1 MMLFRKILLSLCPKS
16 ETTMTKKDNKDIGLA
31 DFPEE
36 VTEEGVMIYGETSYE
51 NQMAVMSHYLH
62 NHRQETGEEEREEI
76 IAAVREFLERKQ
88 FREEKDEVLSDEEVW
103 RVAESP
109 LQYNLFD
116 DFFNVPFPAPENPR
130 FTFID
135 LFAGMGG
142 FRIAMQQLGGKC
154 VYSSEFK
161 AAAQKA
167 YLANYGEMPFGDI
180 TKESTKRYIPDRF
193 DILCAGFPCQAFSAA
208 GARKGFA
215 DETRGTLFFEVAQIL
230 KEKRPKGFFLEN
242 VEGLVNHDGGRTF
255 RIIIDTLRSIGYHVS
270 HKVLD
275 ASDFG
280 VAQARRRI
288 YIVGTLCGK
297 VSLDDFPAKKAKV
310 GDVLEQDKP
319 LSQNRIVKLLL
330 KRYSLEELYGKSIK
344 DKRGGSDNIHSWEI
358 GIKGETTKAER
369 ALLDMM
375 LTERRKKKWAE
386 QWGIDWMDGMPL
398 SREMIASFYHGKD
411 LNKLLD
417 SLVKKRYL
425 VYEHP
430 KKRITKKTDSGASYS
445 VRVEDESK
453 PQGYNIVAGKLS
465 FDISKIL
472 DPDDVAPTLV
482 AMDMN
487 KLFVGDNGGL
497 RRLTLREG
505 LRLFGYPEEYVLCM
519 SEREGYDLLGNTVVV
534 PVINAVAE
542 RLINEISNQNNNG

>member
-1 MMLFRKILLSLCPKS
+1 MLKLQGLLWCGYQVIL
-16 ETTMTKKDNKDIGLA
+16 EAMTKKQLKDLKLT

-36 VTEEGVMIYGETSYE
+36 IDSKNNIKIYGETSYE
-51 NQMAVMSHYLH
+51 DLMAVMSLYLH
-62 NHRQETGEEEREEI
+62 NHQKETCEKERKEI
-76 IAAVREFLERKQ
+76 VTAIREFISHKQ
-88 FREEKDEVLSDEEVW
+88 FHQEMVDGLSDEEIW
-103 RVAESP
+103 KVAESP

-116 DFFNVPFPAPENPR
+116 DFFNIPFPAPENPK

-161 AAAQKA
+161 AAAQQA
-167 YLANYGEMPFGDI
+167 YIANYGEMPFGDI
-180 TKESTKRYIPDRF
+180 TKESTKRYIPDHF

-208 GARKGFA
+208 GVRKGFA
-215 DETRGTLFFEVAQIL
+215 DETRGTLFFEVARIL

-242 VEGLVNHDGGRTF
+242 VEGLVNHDGGRTLH
-255 RIIIDTLRSIGYHVS
+255 IILDTLRSLGYKVS
-270 HKVLD
+270 HRVLD

-288 YIVGTLCGK
+288 YIVGTFGNE
-297 VSLDDFPAKKAKV
+297 VSLDGFPVRKAKV
-310 GDVLEQDKP
+310 GDVLEQGKP
-319 LSQNRIVKLLL
+319 VSDNQIAKLLL
-330 KRYSLEELYGKSIK
+330 KRFSLDELYGKSIK
-344 DKRGGSDNIHSWEI
+344 DNRGGCDNIHSWDI
-358 GIKGETTKAER
+358 GIKGETTETER
-369 ALLDMM
+369 ALLDKI
-375 LTERRKKKWAE
+375 LTERRKKKWAS

-398 SREMIASFYHGKD
+398 SREMIASFYQGED
-411 LNKLLD
+411 LDTLLE

-430 KKRITKKTDSGASYS
+430 KKRITKKNGSGVSYN
-445 VRVEDESK
+445 VRVADENKSK
-453 PQGYNIVAGKLS
+453 GYNIVAGKLS

-472 DPDDVAPTLV
+472 DPNDVAPTLV

-487 KLFVGDNGGL
+487 KLYVGDNGGL

-505 LRLFGYPEEYVLCM
+505 LRLFGYPEEYVLGM
-519 SEREGYDLLGNTVVV
+519 SERDGYDLLGNTVVV
-534 PVINAVAE
+534 PVIKAVAE
-542 RLINEISNQNNNG
+542 RLVNEISKQ

>member
-1 MMLFRKILLSLCPKS
+1 
-16 ETTMTKKDNKDIGLA
+16 MTKKQMKEIKLA
-31 DFPEE
+31 DFPEKIDSHNNIK
-36 VTEEGVMIYGETSYE
+36 VYGETSYE
-51 NQMAVMSHYLH
+51 NQIAVMSHYLH
-62 NHRQETGEEEREEI
+62 NLGQETSEEERVEI
-76 IAAVREFLERKQ
+76 IAAIREFISRKQ
-88 FREEKDEVLSDEEVW
+88 FRQEMDADFTDDEVLK
-103 RVAESP
+103 VAESP
-109 LQYNLFD
+109 LQYNLFN
-116 DFFNVPFPAPENPR
+116 DFFKIPFPAPENPK

-142 FRIAMQQLGGKC
+142 FRIAMQSLGGKC

-180 TKESTKRYIPDRF
+180 TKESTKRYIPDHF

-215 DETRGTLFFEVAQIL
+215 DETRGTLFFEVARIL

-255 RIIIDTLRSIGYHVS
+255 RIILDTLRSLGYKVNHR
-270 HKVLD
+270 VLD

-288 YIVGTLCGK
+288 YIVGTLDNE
-297 VSLDDFPAKKAKV
+297 VSLDDFPVRKATV
-310 GDVLEQDKP
+310 GDVLEQGKP
-319 LSQNRIVKLLL
+319 LSDSRIVKLLL
-330 KRYSLEELYGKSIK
+330 KRFSLDELYGKSIK

-369 ALLDMM
+369 DLLDKM

-386 QWGIDWMDGMPL
+386 QWDIDWMDGMPL
-398 SREMIASFYHGKD
+398 TREMIATFYQGED
-411 LNKLLD
+411 LDKLLE

-430 KKRITKKTDSGASYS
+430 KKLVTKKNVDGVSYNE
-445 VRVEDESK
+445 RVEDESK
-453 PQGYNIVAGKLS
+453 PKGYNIVAGKLS

-472 DPDDVAPTLV
+472 DPHKVAPTLV

-487 KLFVGDNGGL
+487 KLYVGDNGGL

-505 LRLFGYPEEYVLCM
+505 LRLFGYPEEYVLDM

-534 PVINAVAE
+534 PVIKAVAE
-542 RLINEISNQNNNG
+542 RLINAISK

>member
-1 MMLFRKILLSLCPKS
+1 
-16 ETTMTKKDNKDIGLA
+16 MTKKQLKDIKLA

-36 VTEEGVMIYGETSYE
+36 IDSQNNIKVYGETSYE
-51 NQMAVMSHYLH
+51 NQIAVVSHYLH
-62 NHRQETGEEEREEI
+62 NLQQETSKEEREEI
-76 IAAVREFLERKQ
+76 VAAIREFISRKQ
-88 FREEKDEVLSDEEVW
+88 FRQEMDEDLSDEEVW
-103 RVAESP
+103 KVAESP
-109 LQYNLFD
+109 LQYNMFD
-116 DFFNVPFPAPENPR
+116 AFFKIPFPAPENPK

-142 FRIAMQQLGGKC
+142 FRIAMQRLGGKC

-161 AAAQKA
+161 ATAQQV

-180 TKESTKRYIPDRF
+180 TKESTKRYIPDHF

-215 DETRGTLFFEVAQIL
+215 DETRGTLFFEVARIL
-230 KEKRPKGFFLEN
+230 KEKRPKGFLLEN
-242 VEGLVNHDGGRTF
+242 VEGLVNHDGGRTL
-255 RIIIDTLRSIGYHVS
+255 RIILDTLRSLGYKVNHR
-270 HKVLD
+270 VLD

-288 YIVGTLCGK
+288 YIVGAFDSE
-297 VSLDDFPAKKAKV
+297 VSLDDFPMMKAKV
-310 GDVLEQDKP
+310 GEVLEQGKP
-319 LSQNRIVKLLL
+319 LSQSRIVKLLL
-330 KRYSLEELYGKSIK
+330 KRYSLDELYGKSIK

-369 ALLDMM
+369 ALLDKM

-398 SREMIASFYHGKD
+398 SREMIASFYQGND
-411 LNKLLD
+411 LDKLLE

-430 KKRITKKTDSGASYS
+430 KKRITKRTDGGVSYS
-445 VRVEDESK
+445 VRVEDKSK

-472 DPDDVAPTLV
+472 DPNDVAPTLV

-487 KLFVGDNGGL
+487 KLYVGDNGGL

-505 LRLFGYPEEYVLCM
+505 LRLFGYPEEYVLGK

-534 PVINAVAE
+534 PVIEAVAE
-542 RLINEISNQNNNG
+542 RLINEIIKQKN

>member
-1 MMLFRKILLSLCPKS
+1 MPRKQL
-16 ETTMTKKDNKDIGLA
+16 KDITLA

-36 VTEEGVMIYGETSYE
+36 IDSQNNIKVYGETSYE
-51 NQMAVMSHYLH
+51 DQMAVMSHYLH
-62 NHRQETGEEEREEI
+62 NHQHETSKEERYEI
-76 IAAVREFLERKQ
+76 VTAIREFLSRKQ
-88 FREEKDEVLSDEEVW
+88 FNQEKDEDLSDEEVW
-103 RVAESP
+103 KVAESP

-116 DFFNVPFPAPENPR
+116 DFFKIPFPAPESPK

-161 AAAQKA
+161 AAAQQA

-180 TKESTKRYIPDRF
+180 TKESTKRYIPDNF
-193 DILCAGFPCQAFSAA
+193 DVLCAGFPCQAFSAA

-215 DETRGTLFFEVAQIL
+215 DETRGTLFFEVARIL

-242 VEGLVNHDGGRTF
+242 VEGLVNHDGGRTL
-255 RIIIDTLRSIGYHVS
+255 RIILDTLHKLGYKVS

-288 YIVGTLCGK
+288 YIVGTFDNK
-297 VSLDDFPAKKAKV
+297 VSLDNFPVKKATV
-310 GDVLEQDKP
+310 GEVLEQGKP
-319 LSQNRIVKLLL
+319 LSDNRIAKLLL
-330 KRYSLEELYGKSIK
+330 KRFSLDELYGKSIK
-344 DKRGGSDNIHSWEI
+344 DKRGGDDNIHSWDI

-369 ALLDMM
+369 TLLDKM

-386 QWGIDWMDGMPL
+386 LWGIDWMDGMPL
-398 SREMIASFYHGKD
+398 SREMIASFYQGKD
-411 LNKLLD
+411 LDKLLE

-430 KKRITKKTDSGASYS
+430 KKRVTKKTDGGVSYN
-445 VRVEDESK
+445 VREEDESK

-472 DPDDVAPTLV
+472 DPNNVAPTLV

-487 KLFVGDNGGL
+487 KLYVGDNGGL

-505 LRLFGYPEEYVLCM
+505 LRLFGYPEEYVLGS

-534 PVINAVAE
+534 PVIKAVAE
-542 RLINEISNQNNNG
+542 RLINEISKQEN

>member
-1 MMLFRKILLSLCPKS
+1 MVKNMKLQ
-16 ETTMTKKDNKDIGLA
+16 

-36 VTEEGVMIYGETSYE
+36 ITEDGLKIYSETSLE
-51 NQMAVMSHYLH
+51 NQMAILSHYLH
-62 NHRQETGEEEREEI
+62 NNEVKVTKERKEEI
-76 IAAVREFLERKQ
+76 ISSVRDFLSRKQ
-88 FREEKDEVLSDEEVW
+88 FRQEMVEDISDEEIW
-103 RVAESP
+103 KVAESP
-109 LQYNLFD
+109 LQYNMFD
-116 DFFNVPFPAPENPR
+116 DFFKIPFPAPEYPK

-161 AAAQKA
+161 ASAQQA
-167 YLANYGEMPFGDI
+167 YLANFGEMPFGDI
-180 TKESTKRYIPDRF
+180 TKESTKRYIPNHF
-193 DILCAGFPCQAFSAA
+193 DVLCAGFPCQAFSAA

-215 DETRGTLFFEVAQIL
+215 DETRGTLFFEVARIL

-242 VEGLVNHDGGRTF
+242 VEGLVNHDGGRTL
-255 RIIIDTLRSIGYHVS
+255 RIILDTLRDLGYKVS
-270 HKVLD
+270 HRVLD

-288 YIVGTLCGK
+288 YIVGAFDSE
-297 VSLDDFPAKKAKV
+297 VSLDDFPVRKATV
-310 GDVLEQDKP
+310 GDVLEQGKP
-319 LSQNRIVKLLL
+319 LSNNRITQLLL
-330 KRYSLEELYGKSIK
+330 KRFSLDELYGKSIK
-344 DKRGGSDNIHSWEI
+344 DKRGGDDNIHSWDI
-358 GIKGETTKAER
+358 GIKGKTTKAER
-369 ALLDMM
+369 TLLDKI
-375 LTERRKKKWAE
+375 LTERRKKKWAV

-398 SREMIASFYHGKD
+398 SREMIASFYQDKD
-411 LNKLLD
+411 LDKLLE

-430 KKRITKKTDSGASYS
+430 KKRVTKKTESGVSYS
-445 VRVEDESK
+445 VREEDDSK
-453 PQGYNIVAGKLS
+453 PKGYNIVAGKLS

-472 DPDDVAPTLV
+472 DPNNVAPTLV

-487 KLFVGDNGGL
+487 KLYVGDNGGL

-505 LRLFGYPEEYVLCM
+505 LRLFGYPEEYMLGM

-534 PVINAVAE
+534 PAISAVAE
-542 RLINEISNQNNNG
+542 RLINKISKHEN

>member
-1 MMLFRKILLSLCPKS
+1 MPRKQL
-16 ETTMTKKDNKDIGLA
+16 KDITLA

-36 VTEEGVMIYGETSYE
+36 IDSQNNIKVYGETSYE
-51 NQMAVMSHYLH
+51 DQMAVMSHYLH
-62 NHRQETGEEEREEI
+62 NHQHETSKEDREEI
-76 IAAVREFLERKQ
+76 VAAIREFLSRKQ
-88 FREEKDEVLSDEEVW
+88 FNQEKDEDLSDEEVW
-103 RVAESP
+103 KVAESP

-116 DFFNVPFPAPENPR
+116 DFFKIPFPAPEDPK

-154 VYSSEFK
+154 VYSSESK
-161 AAAQKA
+161 AAAQQA

-180 TKESTKRYIPDRF
+180 TKESTKRYVPDNF

-215 DETRGTLFFEVAQIL
+215 DETRGTLFFEVARIL

-242 VEGLVNHDGGRTF
+242 VEGLVNHDGGRTL
-255 RIIIDTLRSIGYHVS
+255 RIILDTLRKLGYKVS

-288 YIVGTLCGK
+288 YIVGTFDNK
-297 VSLDDFPAKKAKV
+297 VSLDNFPVKRATV
-310 GDVLEQDKP
+310 GEVLEQGKP
-319 LSQNRIVKLLL
+319 LSDNHITKLLL
-330 KRYSLEELYGKSIK
+330 KRFSLNDLYGKSIK
-344 DKRGGSDNIHSWEI
+344 DKRGGDDNIHSWDI

-369 ALLDMM
+369 TLLDKM

-386 QWGIDWMDGMPL
+386 LWGIDWMDGMPL
-398 SREMIASFYHGKD
+398 SREMIASFYQGKD
-411 LNKLLD
+411 LDKLLE

-430 KKRITKKTDSGASYS
+430 KKRVTKKTDGGVSYN
-445 VRVEDESK
+445 VREEDESK

-472 DPDDVAPTLV
+472 DPNNVAPTLV

-487 KLFVGDNGGL
+487 KLYVGDNGGL

-505 LRLFGYPEEYVLCM
+505 LRLFGYPEEYILGS

-534 PVINAVAE
+534 PVIKAVAE
-542 RLINEISNQNNNG
+542 RLINEISKQEN

>member
-1 MMLFRKILLSLCPKS
+1 MATKTKKLSL
-16 ETTMTKKDNKDIGLA
+16 T
-31 DFPEE
+31 DFPEKE
-36 VTEEGVMIYGETSYE
+36 KTVGNIDVKVYGETSYE
-51 NQMAVMSHYLH
+51 NQMAVLSHWLH
-62 NHRQETGEEEREEI
+62 NHRRETTKEEQVEI
-76 IAAVREFLERKQ
+76 IDAIRDFLSRKEFRQKIDIDEMT
-88 FREEKDEVLSDEEVW
+88 DGEVLMA
-103 RVAESP
+103 AEDP
-109 LQYNLFD
+109 AQYDLFSQ
-116 DFFNVPFPAPENPR
+116 FFNVPFPSPDNPK

-161 AAAQKA
+161 ASAQQV

-180 TKESTKRYIPDRF
+180 TKESTKRYIPDHF
-193 DILCAGFPCQAFSAA
+193 DVLCAGFPCQAFSAA

-215 DETRGTLFFEVAQIL
+215 DETRGTLFFEVARIL
-230 KEKRPKGFFLEN
+230 KEKRPKAFFLEN
-242 VEGLVNHDGGRTF
+242 VEGLVNHDRGRTM
-255 RIIIDTLRSIGYHVS
+255 RIILNTLRSLGYKVS
-270 HKVLD
+270 HRVLD

-288 YIVGTLCGK
+288 YIVGTFDK
-297 VSLDDFPAKKAKV
+297 EVSLDDFPVRRATV
-310 GDVLEQDKP
+310 GDVLEHGKP
-319 LSQNRIVKLLL
+319 LSDNRITKLLL
-330 KRYSLEELYGKSIK
+330 KKFSLDELYGKSIK
-344 DKRGGSDNIHSWEI
+344 DKRGGGDNIHSWDI

-369 ALLDMM
+369 TLLDKM

-398 SREMIASFYHGKD
+398 TRKMIASFYAGKD
-411 LNKLLD
+411 LDKLLE

-430 KKRITKKTDSGASYS
+430 KKRVTKKTEGGVSYN
-445 VRVEDESK
+445 VREEDESK
-453 PQGYNIVAGKLS
+453 PRGYNIISGKLS

-472 DPDDVAPTLV
+472 DPNDVSPTLV

-487 KLFVGDNGGL
+487 KLYVCDNGGL

-505 LRLFGYPEEYVLCM
+505 LRLFGYPEEYVLGM
-519 SEREGYDLLGNTVVV
+519 SERDGYDLLGNTVVV
-534 PVINAVAE
+534 PVIKAVAE
-542 RLINEISNQNNNG
+542 RLINGISKQNN

>member
-1 MMLFRKILLSLCPKS
+1 M
-16 ETTMTKKDNKDIGLA
+16 KDFKLA

-36 VTEEGVMIYGETSYE
+36 IDSQNNIKVYGETSYE
-51 NQMAVMSHYLH
+51 NQIAVMSHYLH
-62 NHRQETGEEEREEI
+62 NLRQETSEEERAEI
-76 IAAVREFLERKQ
+76 IAAIREFISRKQ
-88 FREEKDEVLSDEEVW
+88 IHQEMDSDFSDEEIFK
-103 RVAESP
+103 VAESP
-109 LQYNLFD
+109 LEYNLFD
-116 DFFNVPFPAPENPR
+116 DFFKIPFPAPENPK

-142 FRIAMQQLGGKC
+142 FRIAMQSLGGKC

-180 TKESTKRYIPDRF
+180 TKESTKRYIPNHF

-215 DETRGTLFFEVAQIL
+215 DETRGTLFFEVARIL

-242 VEGLVNHDGGRTF
+242 VEGLVNHDGGRTL
-255 RIIIDTLRSIGYHVS
+255 RIILDTLRSLGYKVNYR
-270 HKVLD
+270 VLD
-275 ASDFG
+275 ASNFG

-288 YIVGTLCGK
+288 YIVGTFDNE
-297 VSLDDFPAKKAKV
+297 VSLDDFPVRKATV
-310 GDVLEQDKP
+310 GDVLEQGKP
-319 LSQNRIVKLLL
+319 LSDNRIVKLLL
-330 KRYSLEELYGKSIK
+330 KRFSLEELYGKSIK

-369 ALLDMM
+369 DLLDKM

-398 SREMIASFYHGKD
+398 TREMIASFYHGKD
-411 LNKLLD
+411 LDKLLE

-430 KKRITKKTDSGASYS
+430 KKRVTKKTDGGVSYN

-453 PQGYNIVAGKLS
+453 PKGYNIVAGKLS

-472 DPDDVAPTLV
+472 DPHDVAPTLV

-487 KLFVGDNGGL
+487 KLYVGDNGGL

-505 LRLFGYPEEYVLCM
+505 LRLFGYPEEYILDM

-534 PVINAVAE
+534 PVIKAVAE
-542 RLINEISNQNNNG
+542 RLINAINKKKQQYDKSRSGI